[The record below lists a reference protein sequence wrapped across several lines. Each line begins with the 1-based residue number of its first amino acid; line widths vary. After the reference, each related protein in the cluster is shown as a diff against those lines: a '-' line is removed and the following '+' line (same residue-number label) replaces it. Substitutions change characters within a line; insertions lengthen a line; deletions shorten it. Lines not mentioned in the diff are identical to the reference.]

1 MVKNI
6 LNCKLT
12 SLFCLYSHNP
22 KVHLMVGQF
31 FLKKKR
37 KKKSH
42 SFHSCILILNE
53 YKQSCTC

>member
-31 FLKKKR
+31 FSKKKKKKKKKR
-37 KKKSH
+37 KATL
-42 SFHSCILILNE
+42 FIAVF
-53 YKQSCTC
+53 